1 LTLGYGF
8 EFRAGS
14 RFFYDLMI
22 KPMEAELIQAD
33 VDVFVFTHDSILR
46 NLPMAALD
54 DNAGFLIEKVAVI
67 SSIGLKSTSKP
78 ADKLEP
84 KALVF
89 GLSKPNQKDWST
101 LEMVVPEVK
110 AVNQSVDGLKFLNI
124 DFTLSN
130 LRKQLQQDNYSVVH
144 LATHGYFGS
153 SAEDSFILAYD
164 QKINLLELDDI
175 LRQAKENPNLLV
187 LSACQTAIDNELA
200 FLGLAGVAAKS
211 GINSTLGSL
220 WSVDDQYQSEAMR
233 KFYSDI
239 KSDLSNPTARQSKR
253 YALALQKIQIEQL
266 NVFPSHPRTW
276 AALILISDW

>member
-1 LTLGYGF
+1 
-8 EFRAGS
+8 
-14 RFFYDLMI
+14 
-22 KPMEAELIQAD
+22 
-33 VDVFVFTHDSILR
+33 
-46 NLPMAALD
+46 
-54 DNAGFLIEKVAVI
+54 
-67 SSIGLKSTSKP
+67 
-78 ADKLEP
+78 
-84 KALVF
+84 
-89 GLSKPNQKDWST
+89 
-101 LEMVVPEVK
+101 
-110 AVNQSVDGLKFLNI
+110 
-124 DFTLSN
+124 
-130 LRKQLQQDNYSVVH
+130 
-144 LATHGYFGS
+144 
-153 SAEDSFILAYD
+153 LAYD
-164 QKINLLELDDI
+164 QKIDLLELDDI
-175 LRQAKENPNLLV
+175 LRQASYNPNLLV